1 MVFYVKVLC
10 ACMCYVYVYVCTC
23 DRSELS
29 RWHHGT
35 HVQSWCFVSKTII
48 RGCLTQSVS
57 FHPLR
62 RGSVRTHGHRALT
75 IHWIGCVYSQ
85 CSGNGLEVGYS
96 VGIGRSWSPKWSAL
110 CCVHKEWDAQTVAPH
125 AKAEL
130 SIWRPNRTTNTVSSY
145 CLDYSRCVDI
155 ECSPRVRS
163 TFVEHTDW
171 NVYSLYFH
179 SSDHRSL
186 WWCARKADRRHVH
199 TTYYY
204 FTFLIT
210 VNRHVWIFE
219 RMLEYVNNLTKD
231 NVDRR
236 FIRLFGTIAVFFF
249 STHREA
255 SEIKFIDFIVYNSI
269 DLIVLSRN

>member
-48 RGCLTQSVS
+48 RDCLPQSVS

-110 CCVHKEWDAQTVAPH
+110 CCVHKEWDTQTVAPH

-155 ECSPRVRS
+155 ECSPRI
-163 TFVEHTDW
+163 
-171 NVYSLYFH
+171 
-179 SSDHRSL
+179 RSL
-186 WWCARKADRRHVH
+186 SILTEMSIYCISIAA
-199 TTYYY
+199 
-204 FTFLIT
+204 IT
-210 VNRHVWIFE
+210 A
-219 RMLEYVNNLTKD
+219 
-231 NVDRR
+231 
-236 FIRLFGTIAVFFF
+236 LFGGVREKLIDVMYIQHTITLRFLSL
-249 STHREA
+249 STGMCEFL
-255 SEIKFIDFIVYNSI
+255 SGCWSTSI
-269 DLIVLSRN
+269 T